1 MKRKLQ
7 IANCKLKIE
16 NWGEGSH
23 GPLGRGSLSAAI
35 SNRASMVSPRW
46 LVFPI
51 FNFQFLLLFL
61 VGSLA
66 FAADLPPS
74 TDNQL
79 RDSLNSKVGDDY
91 DRELLGDPAKP
102 DGKGSAVENMQKKLQ
117 KELGSAA
124 QREGKPKNPLLQVAE
139 TMSEVPP
146 RLNLRD
152 SGAVTQ
158 HLQRQIV
165 SDLEKLIE
173 QAKKFGPN
181 SGKKSNGRKPTG
193 NGNKKPAQNP
203 GKAPEN
209 PPAAAQESNSQIRR
223 KPEDIRAEEA
233 AKAREQMIET
243 FRAELQQHNR
253 QKMLELPSE
262 YFLPEYELEIED
274 YFRRLSEDQ
283 PDSGKTR

>member
-1 MKRKLQ
+1 MKRK
-7 IANCKLKIE
+7 
-16 NWGEGSH
+16 
-23 GPLGRGSLSAAI
+23 
-35 SNRASMVSPRW
+35 
-46 LVFPI
+46 
-51 FNFQFLLLFL
+51 FQFLFLLL

-66 FAADLPPS
+66 FAADPVPS

-79 RDSLNSKVGDDY
+79 RDSLNSRVGDDY

-102 DGKGSAVENMQKKLQ
+102 DGKGSAVEDVQKKLQ

-124 QREGKPKNPLLQVAE
+124 QQEGKPKDPLLQVAE
-139 TMSEVPP
+139 AMSEVPP

-173 QAKKFGPN
+173 KARKSGSN
-181 SGKKSNGRKPTG
+181 SGKKSSGRKPTG
-193 NGNKKPAQNP
+193 NGSKKPAQNP
-203 GKAPEN
+203 GQASEN
-209 PPAAAQESNSQIRR
+209 PPAAAQESNPQIRR

-253 QKMLELPSE
+253 QQMLELPSE

-283 PDSGKTR
+283 PELGRPR